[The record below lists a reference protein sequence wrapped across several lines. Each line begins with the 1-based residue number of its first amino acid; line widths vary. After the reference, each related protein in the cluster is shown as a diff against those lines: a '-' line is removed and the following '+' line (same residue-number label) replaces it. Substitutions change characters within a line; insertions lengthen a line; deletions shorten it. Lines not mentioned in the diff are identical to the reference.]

1 MEVRLT
7 DMAQAEAV
15 KEGADLV
22 SSYFVRVV
30 DSGEVRL
37 QENERC
43 P

>member
-1 MEVRLT
+1 MRLT

-30 DSGEVRL
+30 DAGEVRL

-43 P
+43 Q